1 MGRGKITIGQQT
13 TGRRQYMERQREGIS
28 SDEKQEA
35 LFARWMSPKDPQGN
49 DLKFQSPQAE
59 KAYKER
65 ITRIKDAIQMKKLPD
80 RVPVFV
86 IPSFFPIYR
95 AGLTP
100 REAMY
105 DYDKCC
111 LAFKKL
117 VLDFAPD
124 AQIGAVA
131 PGPGKVYDIL
141 DYKLYSWPGH
151 GVPPEQS
158 YQANESEYMKA
169 DEYDALIDDPSNFF
183 SSTYLPR
190 VFGKLE
196 GFKMLPA
203 LTGIL
208 EIYGVAF
215 NFIPFG
221 LPPVQATYKAL
232 FEAGAE
238 ALKWA
243 GAIGA
248 FDAEI
253 NAAGFPG
260 LWAGGYTKAPFD
272 VIGDTLRGTRGIML
286 DMYRQPDKL
295 LKAMERLAPIMIKM
309 GVGAAKMSGQPL
321 VFMPLHK
328 GADGFMSDE
337 QFRKFYWP
345 TLREVMM
352 GLIAEGVVP
361 NPAAEG
367 HWETRLEIL
376 QDLPK
381 GKTLWMIDQSDIG
394 KAKKT
399 VGKVGCMYGN
409 VPSALLALGTPQEV
423 KDYVKRCID
432 VAGKGGG
439 YIVSN
444 GAFFDHA
451 KAENVKA
458 MVDFAKEYGIYK

>member
-1 MGRGKITIGQQT
+1 MGRGKIIIHQQIIC
-13 TGRRQYMERQREGIS
+13 RRQYMEKQWEEMS
-28 SDEKQEA
+28 PDERQEA

-86 IPSFFPIYR
+86 IPSFFPVYN
-95 AGLTP
+95 AGFTP
-100 REAMY
+100 REALY

-111 LAFKKL
+111 MAFKKL
-117 VLDFAPD
+117 VMDFAPD
-124 AQIGAVA
+124 AHIGAVA

-158 YQANESEYMKA
+158 YQANEGEYMKA

-183 SSTYLPR
+183 SNTYLPR
-190 VFGKLE
+190 VFGALE
-196 GFKMLPA
+196 GFKMLPT

-221 LPPVQATYKAL
+221 LPPVQATYRAL

-243 GAIGA
+243 GAMGA
-248 FDAEI
+248 SNVEI
-253 NAAGFPG
+253 SAAGFPG
-260 LWAGGYTKAPFD
+260 LWAGFTKAPFD
-272 VIGDTLRGTRGIML
+272 VIGDTLRGTRGVML

-295 LKAMERLAPIMIKM
+295 IEAMEKLTPIMIKM
-309 GVGAAKMSGQPL
+309 GVGAAKMNGQPL

-337 QFRKFYWP
+337 QFGRFYWP
-345 TLREVMM
+345 TFRKVMM

-367 HWETRLEIL
+367 KWTTRLEVM

-381 GKTLWMIDQSDIG
+381 GKTLWMIDQSDIA

-399 VGKVGCMYGN
+399 LGKVACMYGN
-409 VPSALLALGTPQEV
+409 VPSALLALGTPQQV
-423 KDYVKRCID
+423 KDYVKKCID

-439 YIVSN
+439 YILSN
-444 GAFFDHA
+444 GAFFDQA

-458 MVDFAKEYGIYK
+458 MVDFAKEYGVYK